1 MISFPN
7 GKINIGLSIIRK
19 RGDGYHDL
27 ETIFYPI
34 GIRDV
39 LEISTATH
47 LQLHVSGNAIGDSD
61 QQNLCEKA
69 YQLLK
74 TDFPHLP
81 PVAIHLYKRIPIGA
95 GLGGGS
101 ADGVF
106 LLQLLNT
113 RYDLCLS
120 TSAIFEYASKLG
132 SDCPFFVLN
141 KPCFAMG
148 RGEILEP
155 ISIDLEGFDFVLL
168 HPGIKISTAE
178 AFSMIR
184 PGESNSGLKSQIAK
198 PIRQWQKEIVN
209 DFEEPV
215 MSAYPILRGI
225 KTRLYE
231 AGALYA
237 SMTGS
242 GSSFYGIFEKD
253 ALPKKEFFSGYP
265 TPMVVDFISSSRIF
279 Q

>member
-1 MISFPN
+1 VISFPN
-7 GKINIGLSIIRK
+7 GKINIGLTIIRK
-19 RGDGYHDL
+19 RADGYHDL

-34 GIRDV
+34 AIRDV
-39 LEISTATH
+39 LEISPADQ
-47 LQLHVSGNAIGDSD
+47 LQLHLSGNPIGNDHR
-61 QQNLCEKA
+61 QNLCEKA
-69 YQLLK
+69 YQLVK
-74 TDFPHLP
+74 ADFPNLP
-81 PVAIHLYKRIPIGA
+81 PVAIHLHKGIPVGA

-101 ADGVF
+101 ADSVF
-106 LLQLLNT
+106 LIQLLNSG
-113 RYDLCLS
+113 YELNLS
-120 TSAIFEYASKLG
+120 APAILKYASKLG

-141 KPCFAMG
+141 KPCFATG

-155 ISIDLEGFDFVLL
+155 ISLDLDGFALVFI

-184 PGESNSGLKSQIAK
+184 TTDSPPLLKTLIAQ
-198 PIRQWQKEIVN
+198 PIHQWRNKIVN
-209 DFEEPV
+209 DFEEPL
-215 MSAYPILRGI
+215 MSAYPSLHGI
-225 KTRLYE
+225 KAKLYE

-253 ALPKKEFFSGYP
+253 ALPKKEFFYDHR
-265 TPMVVDFISSSRIF
+265 TPMDVEFISSSSVF